1 MTIALAITVAVAIK
15 VVGVLLIAAML
26 IIPAAAARP
35 LSRTPEG
42 MAIATGL
49 IGMLSTIIGLRAAYV
64 LDTPA
69 GPSIVCVTAITF
81 LLTSFLKRL
90 RNYR

>member
-1 MTIALAITVAVAIK
+1 MAIK

-35 LSRTPEG
+35 LARTPEG
-42 MAIATGL
+42 MALIAAVLGAV
-49 IGMLSTIIGLRAAYV
+49 SVVAGLRAAYL

-69 GPSIVCVTAITF
+69 GPSIVCIAALCF
-81 LLTSFLKRL
+81 LATSLFRFA
-90 RNYR
+90 RAGDTGRT